1 MYDTSTGEVIFADID
16 HTDTNT
22 INVIFATIPSNDIRV
37 VIIDAV
43 HGVDD
48 TSVTYS

>member
-16 HTDTNT
+16 HTDTDT
-22 INVIFATIPSNDIRV
+22 INVIFATIPSNDVRV
-37 VIIDAV
+37 VVIDAV
-43 HGVDD
+43 HDIED